1 MLAGQRSVDVGS
13 SSGMMPKAALP
24 KLKVKAAAVPISSAA
39 VAPLELVKGR
49 NMAIINTANIGPD
62 TPDVRAM
69 AAWMRPPKFPAR
81 KAKPVE
87 RKPKPS
93 AISLVIL
100 AWVVLDNLTQPGLLE
115 KTSSQVT
122 AA

>member
-1 MLAGQRSVDVGS
+1 
-13 SSGMMPKAALP
+13 
-24 KLKVKAAAVPISSAA
+24 
-39 VAPLELVKGR
+39 
-49 NMAIINTANIGPD
+49 MAIINTANIGPD

-93 AISLVIL
+93 AGKRASRES
-100 AWVVLDNLTQPGLLE
+100 E
-115 KTSSQVT
+115 KYVH
-122 AA
+122 

>member
-1 MLAGQRSVDVGS
+1 
-13 SSGMMPKAALP
+13 
-24 KLKVKAAAVPISSAA
+24 
-39 VAPLELVKGR
+39 
-49 NMAIINTANIGPD
+49 MAIINTANIGPD

-93 AISLVIL
+93 AGKRASRES
-100 AWVVLDNLTQPGLLE
+100 E
-115 KTSSQVT
+115 KCVH
-122 AA
+122 